1 MMTMKMREDIIK
13 CDFLIVGGGIA
24 GMQAAITGSAL
35 GMDVVVAEKAD
46 TRRSG
51 SGATGNEFTV
61 VLFRIRQP
69 FFNACFVNKGFWS

>member
-51 SGATGNEFTV
+51 WK
-61 VLFRIRQP
+61 RP
-69 FFNACFVNKGFWS
+69 FYLLHPGIPWR